1 MVTRS
6 RQQDPRIIMSVENTP
21 EQYHAETLAI
31 RGGRESSD
39 YREHS
44 QALHLTSSFCYESA
58 EQAAAMFMGEI
69 EGYTYSRFTNPTVTA
84 FQQRLA
90 LMEGGERAIATA
102 TGMAAIQAIMMSL
115 LKAGDHIVSS
125 QSLFGSTTN
134 LFAGLLAKFGVET
147 TFVNA
152 TDLAAWEAAVKP
164 NSKLFFLET
173 PSNPLTEIADIAA
186 VAAIAHRH
194 DALLVVDNSFC
205 SPALQQPLKLGADL
219 VMHSATKYLDGH
231 GRVMGGAVVG
241 SHALVEQVYLHVRT
255 AGPTLAPFN
264 AWVLLSGLETL
275 SLRMEKH
282 SANALQLAQWLEAH
296 PAVERV
302 YYPGLASHPQHEL
315 AARQQQGGGAVV
327 SFVVKGGR
335 AGAWKLVD
343 GVQLIS
349 RTANLGDVKSTITH
363 PASTTHARVAP
374 EVRLKAGIEEGLI
387 RVAVGLENVAD
398 LQADL
403 ARGLD

>member
-1 MVTRS
+1 
-6 RQQDPRIIMSVENTP
+6 MSVENNP
-21 EQYHAETLAI
+21 QQYHPETLAI
-31 RGGRESSD
+31 RGGRESSE

-134 LFAGLLAKFGVET
+134 LFTGLLAKFGVET
-147 TFVNA
+147 TFVDA
-152 TDLAAWEAAVKP
+152 RDLTAWEAAAKP

-186 VAAIAHRH
+186 IADLAHRH
-194 DALLVVDNSFC
+194 NALLVVDNSFC

-241 SHALVEQVYLHVRT
+241 SDVLVEQVYLHVRA

-282 SANALQLAQWLEAH
+282 SANALELARWLEAH
-296 PAVERV
+296 PAIERV
-302 YYPGLASHPQHEL
+302 YYPGLPSHPQYEL
-315 AARQQQGGGAVV
+315 AQRQQNAGGAVV

-335 AGAWKLVD
+335 AGAWRLVD
-343 GVQLIS
+343 GVELIS

-374 EVRLKAGIEEGLI
+374 EVRQKAGIEEGLI
-387 RVAVGLENVAD
+387 RVAVGLENVED
-398 LQADL
+398 LKRDL

>member
-296 PAVERV
+296 PVIERV

>member
-1 MVTRS
+1 
-6 RQQDPRIIMSVENTP
+6 MSVENTP

-69 EGYTYSRFTNPTVTA
+69 EGYTYSRFTNPTVNA

-152 TDLAAWEAAVKP
+152 TDLSAWEAAVKP

-241 SHALVEQVYLHVRT
+241 SHALIEQVYLHVRT

-302 YYPGLASHPQHEL
+302 YYPGLASHPQHAL

-335 AGAWKLVD
+335 AGAWRLVD